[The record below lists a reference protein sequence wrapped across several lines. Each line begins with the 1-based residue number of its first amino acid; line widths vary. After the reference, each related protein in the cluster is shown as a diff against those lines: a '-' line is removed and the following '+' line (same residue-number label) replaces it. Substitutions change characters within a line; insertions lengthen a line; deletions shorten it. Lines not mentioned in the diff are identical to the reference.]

1 MYILLLI
8 SKINSFTNPWL
19 LVVFLLSAAG
29 YIYLFFV
36 SGPIIVN
43 GTQVPTPTLR
53 GAFCIGVFILLAV
66 TGTLSTLFLA
76 SILPVLLCGL
86 HSVLRHP
93 SVAAGANKVLGD
105 VKGTV

>member
-1 MYILLLI
+1 MT
-8 SKINSFTNPWL
+8 NSFTNPWL

-43 GTQVPTPTLR
+43 GTQVPVPTLR
-53 GAFCIGVFILLAV
+53 GAFCVGVFILLAI
-66 TGTLSTLFLA
+66 TGTLSTLLFALIIPIA
-76 SILPVLLCGL
+76 LCVAHSIF
-86 HSVLRHP
+86 RHP

-105 VKGTV
+105 VKGI